1 MVEKFDPLT
10 ALLSLVEP
18 GFTEDQL
25 YNLSSKLL
33 PEQWDAI
40 IVEAYQQDIAEFLYA
55 LLRRLNQSY
64 GFEIP
69 QKDRLHQ
76 TYLSTASKN
85 MLTLHDTGLVFSAL
99 QQAGIPAAGLKGV
112 YLLENVYG
120 DVGAR
125 SMNDIDILVK
135 KHNLTGS
142 LEVLERLGYSQ
153 TSYFS
158 LDDLNADT
166 KHYSP
171 MRKTSGPM
179 VELHWTLNEEN
190 ELFTVDPNPL
200 WDRVVPARIAGID
213 SLSLGVEDLILHLCL
228 HTSYQHYLQLG
239 LRGLLDIAMVLNKFQ
254 GKIDWQN
261 LVQIVKSWG
270 TERIT
275 ALSLKLVETQLNV
288 AIPLEVFES
297 LLPEPIAPGILENAR
312 KVLLERVNYQ
322 ERLTPDLVQMNANR
336 DLFSKVKI
344 GLQRVFI
351 PRLAMARTYNV
362 SPDSPR
368 ILGFYWVRLKYLVR
382 NYGKTLLRL
391 QRQEESTTPAFK
403 KPRELIPCTN
413 GCAAKGNRLSGRMK

>member
-18 GFTEDQL
+18 GLTEDQL

-76 TYLSTASKN
+76 TYLSIASKN
-85 MLTLHDTGLVFSAL
+85 MLTLHDAGLVFSAL
-99 QQAGIPAAGLKGV
+99 QQAGIPAAGLKGI

-135 KHNLTGS
+135 KSDLEGA
-142 LEVLERLGYSQ
+142 LEVLKGLCYSQ
-153 TSYFS
+153 TSYF
-158 LDDLNADT
+158 DLADPNADI
-166 KHYSP
+166 KHVSP
-171 MRKTSGPM
+171 MQKASGPM
-179 VELHWTLNEEN
+179 VEVHWTLLEEN
-190 ELFTVDPNPL
+190 EPL
-200 WDRVVPARIAGID
+200 TIDLDALWQHMMPVRIANLD
-213 SLSLGVEDLILHLCL
+213 ALSLGVEDLIQHLCL
-228 HTSYQHYLQLG
+228 HLTYQHYLQLG

-254 GKIDWQN
+254 EKIDWQK
-261 LVQIVKSWG
+261 LVQTAKSWG
-270 TERIT
+270 IERIT

-297 LLPEPIAPGILENAR
+297 LLPEPIEPGILENAR

-351 PRLAMARTYNV
+351 PRLAMARTYNIP
-362 SPDSPR
+362 PDSPR

-382 NYGKTLLRL
+382 NYGRTLLRL
-391 QRQEESTTPAFK
+391 QRQEESTTPALRK
-403 KPRELIPCTN
+403 AEMSNSLHDWMR
-413 GCAAKGNRLSGRMK
+413 GDR